1 MRRSVASLV
10 LVLLALPALA
20 TAKLNRT
27 YMVPVYAACGGPAN
41 CFPPVLASKYTFDSI
56 VLYSSPQ
63 PYIQAGKLA
72 LMIVVKGLKDASGAP
87 FTGTLKL
94 RVPGG
99 RVTILSQSIG
109 TLPDGSPLVPETEY
123 DVAIANGST
132 THAKFTVPDSAKG
145 TTIVVNS
152 FDAPILY
159 DPDGNE
165 LASSGS
171 RSKP

>member
-1 MRRSVASLV
+1 MRRSVAWLV
-10 LVLLALPALA
+10 VVLLALPALA

-27 YMVPVYAACGGPAN
+27 YMVPVYAACDGPAN
-41 CFPPVLASKYTFDSI
+41 CFPPVRASAYTFDSV

-72 LMIVVKGLKDASGAP
+72 LMVVVKGLKNASGAP
-87 FTGTLKL
+87 FTGTVKL

-99 RVTILSQSIG
+99 RVTILSQNVG
-109 TLPDGSPLVPETEY
+109 TLPDGSPLVPEAAY
-123 DVAIANGST
+123 DVPVANGSA
-132 THAKFTVPDSAKG
+132 HAKFTVPDSAKD

-152 FDAPILY
+152 FEAPILY
-159 DPDGNE
+159 DPDDRE

-171 RSKP
+171 QSKP